1 MGQYSSGL
9 PNMWRFGED
18 MQKFERLSAKLLNK
32 VNCMQLQE
40 EKLGDVEVLFAQFK
54 RGKHYGR
61 GGHTQGMWQ
70 KNSQIKYYL
79 FLL

>member
-1 MGQYSSGL
+1 
-9 PNMWRFGED
+9 

-61 GGHTQGMWQ
+61 GGHTQGM
-70 KNSQIKYYL
+70 
-79 FLL
+79 